1 MKAIKDSKENVVEGR
16 RLEQAGDLS
25 EAAGMYQKI
34 MDHDGGNQEA
44 VGRLLVIYR
53 KMKEYGKELAVIKGA
68 LAAVE
73 QRDKALQEKWIKAH
87 PKAAGAGRAMFRK
100 LGGAEVSAA
109 DPMVTRLL
117 KRKAFVEKRLGRG
130 KPKKGAIIRHIA
142 AKGRGGRK
150 KSLVAGTRKSERE
163 AAIAARKEKAAAV
176 RQRADEQ
183 RRQKVE
189 AQEAEKQKTEAQ
201 EAEKQKTE
209 AAKAEKQAAAE
220 ARKAEKQA
228 AAKAKA
234 EQHPSLF
241 IVSLRYLVPLEEI
254 DAAMSR
260 HMKFLNKYYEQ
271 GNFLVS
277 GRQVPRT
284 GGTIITR
291 GKNRAAVERIMK
303 SDPFVKGKMV
313 SMDIIEFSASRVGKG
328 LKL

>member
-1 MKAIKDSKENVVEGR
+1 MKAIKGSKENVAEGR

-25 EAAGMYQKI
+25 EAAGVYQKI
-34 MDHDGGNQEA
+34 VDHDEGNQEA

-53 KMKEYGKELAVIKGA
+53 KMKEYSKELAVIKGA

-130 KPKKGAIIRHIA
+130 KPKKRAIIRRIA

-150 KSLVAGTRKSERE
+150 KSLVAESGKSERK
-163 AAIAARKEKAAAV
+163 AAIAARKEEAAAV
-176 RQRADEQ
+176 RLRADEQ
-183 RRQKVE
+183 RRQKAE
-189 AQEAEKQKTEAQ
+189 AR

-220 ARKAEKQA
+220 ARKAEA

-241 IVSLRYLVPLEEI
+241 VVSLRYLVPLEEI
-254 DAAMSR
+254 DAAMPR

-303 SDPFVKGKMV
+303 SDPFVKGKMA